1 MLNQIKILVQVVES
15 GSFSKAGQVL
25 NMAPSSISRAI
36 DNLEHT
42 LQSTL
47 FRRSTRSVS
56 LTEDGEYFY
65 QQSAK
70 ILFDANKLIS
80 EMKGDR
86 AEPQGVLRISVFESF
101 GNLVLA
107 PILPRFLALYPKVT
121 VEIDLDNKVVDL
133 HSENIDV
140 AIRIGTPQDSNLKAR
155 RLMPNL
161 TSLVAT
167 PEYLA
172 SNSPIMQPE
181 DIQEHNCLLISH
193 GRKRHNFYFSKGA
206 ELRKVAVSGNL
217 VSKGGSPLLSA
228 ALSSSGVLLLSTWMV
243 EPYLKT
249 QQLVEILPN
258 WVTSSSENGSGEI
271 YAIYKG
277 IEYPKPHLRA
287 WLDFLVTELSNTQGQ
302 PL

>member
-56 LTEDGEYFY
+56 LTEEGEYFY
-65 QQSAK
+65 QQSTK
-70 ILFDANKLIS
+70 ILSDANKLIA

-86 AEPQGVLRISVFESF
+86 AEPKGVLRISVFESF

-107 PILPRFLALYPKVT
+107 PLLPRFLAQYPKVT
-121 VEIDLDNKVVDL
+121 VEIDLNNNLVDL

-172 SNSPIMQPE
+172 SHAAIEQPE
-181 DIQEHNCLLISH
+181 DIQNHNCLLISH
-193 GRKRHNFYFSKGA
+193 GRKRHYFYCSNGK
-206 ELRKVAVSGNL
+206 EMRRVPVSGNL

-228 ALSSSGVLLLSTWMV
+228 ALSNSGVLLLSEWMIK
-243 EPYLKT
+243 PYLQS
-249 QQLVEILPN
+249 QQLVEVLPD
-258 WVTSSSENGSGEI
+258 WVTSSSEHGSGEI
-271 YAIYKG
+271 FAIYKG
-277 IEYPKPHLRA
+277 MEYPKPHIRA
-287 WLDFLVTELSNTQGQ
+287 WLDFLVTELSNIRQ
-302 PL
+302 PQ

>member
-1 MLNQIKILVQVVES
+1 MLNQIKILAQVVES
-15 GSFSKAGQVL
+15 GSFSKAGKVL
-25 NMAPSSISRAI
+25 NMAPSSVSRSI

-56 LTEDGEYFY
+56 LTEEGEYFY
-65 QQSAK
+65 HQATK

-80 EMKGDR
+80 EMKGER

-107 PILPRFLALYPKVT
+107 PLLPRFLAQYPKVT
-121 VEIDLDNKVVDL
+121 VEIDLDNNLVDL
-133 HSENIDV
+133 NSENIDV

-155 RLMPNL
+155 RLMTNL

-167 PEYLA
+167 PEYIA
-172 SNSPIMQPE
+172 THAEIKQPE
-181 DIQEHNCLLISH
+181 DIQSHNCLLIGQ
-193 GRKRHNFYFSKGA
+193 GRKRYYFYCSNGA
-206 ELRKVAVSGNL
+206 EVRRIPVKGNL

-243 EPYLKT
+243 EPYLKS
-249 QQLVEILPN
+249 QQLVEVLPH
-258 WVTSSSENGSGEI
+258 WVTHSSETGSGEI

-277 IEYPKPHLRA
+277 MEYPKPHVRA
-287 WLDFLVTELSNTQGQ
+287 WLDFLVKELSVVN
-302 PL
+302 PVLV